1 MKILC
6 VIDSFGSGGAQ
17 RQMIGL
23 AIGLKKRGHNVELFN
38 YFPHLDFYRND
49 IINAGVVIHDCY
61 KKSKFSFTPIFSL
74 FNLLKNKNFD
84 VAVSFLTVPNI
95 FLELAHLLTW
105 KTKIIVSERSSVQGT
120 NTIPFHRLLYASSS
134 HIVVNSRSHYRWLL
148 HNHSEIKKKL
158 KVIYNGVDL
167 DKFKFSK
174 PRIKVKKHLK
184 FLTIG
189 RVGYE
194 KNFLNVVRA
203 FIIFKKKNGW
213 LPSLDLVGRE
223 DESTKGAKYLKEVRD
238 LLDENP
244 EVKSKI
250 KILGPRKDVNLLIP
264 KYDAVLHPSLYEGL
278 PNAICESLASGR
290 LVLASDVCDNGVLIE
305 EGKRGFLFE
314 PKSPASI
321 QNAIHRFSIL
331 DQVTYEEM
339 CLNSRS
345 FAEEYLSMDRM
356 IGRYEKLFFSC
367 ITYRTNYRF

>member
-1 MKILC
+1 
-6 VIDSFGSGGAQ
+6 
-17 RQMIGL
+17 MIGL
-23 AIGLKKRGHNVELFN
+23 AIGLKERGHDVELFN

-74 FNLLKNKNFD
+74 FKLLKNKDFD
-84 VAVSFLTVPNI
+84 VAISFLTGPNI

-105 KTKIIVSERSSVQGT
+105 KTTIIVSERSSFQGT
-120 NTIPFHRLLYASSS
+120 NTIPCHRLFYAAIS
-134 HIVVNSRSHYRWLL
+134 HVVVNSRNHQRWLL
-148 HNHSEIKKKL
+148 RNYSNIKNKL

-174 PRIKVKKHLK
+174 PGIKDKKRLK

-194 KNFLNVVRA
+194 KNLLNVVRA
-203 FIIFKKKNGW
+203 FIIFNKKYGW
-213 LPSLDLVGRE
+213 VPFLDLVGRE
-223 DESTKGAKYLKEVRD
+223 DESVKGVTYLKEVRD

-250 KILGPRKDVNLLIP
+250 KMLGPRKDVNLLIP
-264 KYDAVLHPSLYEGL
+264 VYDAILHPSLYEGL

-290 LVLASDVCDNGVLIE
+290 LVLASDVCDNGILVE

-321 QNAIHRFSIL
+321 ENAIHRFSLL
-331 DQVTYEEM
+331 DQVSYEEM
-339 CLNSRS
+339 SLNSRS
-345 FAEEYLSMDRM
+345 YAEEYLSMDRM
-356 IGRYEKLFFSC
+356 VSAYEELFYSC
-367 ITYRTNYRF
+367 ATSYTNHRI

>member
-1 MKILC
+1 
-6 VIDSFGSGGAQ
+6 
-17 RQMIGL
+17 MIGL
-23 AIGLKKRGHNVELFN
+23 AIGLKERGHDVELYN

-74 FNLLKNKNFD
+74 FKLLKNKNFD
-84 VAVSFLTVPNI
+84 VAISFLTGPNI

-105 KTKIIVSERSSVQGT
+105 KTTIIVSERSSFQGT
-120 NTIPFHRLLYASSS
+120 NTIPCHRLFYATIS
-134 HIVVNSRSHYRWLL
+134 HVVVNSRNHQRWLL
-148 HNHSEIKKKL
+148 RNYSNIKNKL

-167 DKFKFSK
+167 NKFKFSK
-174 PRIKVKKHLK
+174 PGIKDKKQLK

-194 KNFLNVVRA
+194 KNLLNVVRA
-203 FIIFKKKNGW
+203 FIIFNKKYGW
-213 LPSLDLVGRE
+213 VPFLDLVGRE
-223 DESTKGAKYLKEVRD
+223 DESVKGVTYLKEVRD
-238 LLDENP
+238 LLDENA

-264 KYDAVLHPSLYEGL
+264 MYDAILHPSLYEGL

-290 LVLASDVCDNGVLIE
+290 LVLASDVCDNGILVE

-314 PKSPASI
+314 PKSPTSI
-321 QNAIHRFSIL
+321 ENAIHRFSLL
-331 DQVTYEEM
+331 DQASYEEM

-345 FAEEYLSMDRM
+345 YAEEYLSMDRM
-356 IGRYEKLFFSC
+356 VSAYEELFYSSA
-367 ITYRTNYRF
+367 TSYTNHRI